1 MALLSKRTTIK
12 DAMGPSG
19 GLSDKDPEQGSRSWG
34 LSKAAGMGSQ
44 GEGGQGRPVGVRPP
58 PLSASP
64 STTTRAINQVPNVP
78 PPAGGGGA
86 IVSPLEIR

>member
-44 GEGGQGRPVGVRPP
+44 EEGGQGRPVGVRLHPSQLARQQQHVP
-58 PLSASP
+58 LTRCPRCPHQQVGGVPLSHLY
-64 STTTRAINQVPNVP
+64 R
-78 PPAGGGGA
+78 
-86 IVSPLEIR
+86 